1 MLIAITATVTSDGT
15 LFNVAPKMIE
25 TFILPRAQPMGSAR
39 LMSNRQVALFK
50 IEQRHQ
56 AKCLCCYRYGFI
68 FISGG
73 RDGTICARQMM
84 HMHTAAF

>member
-1 MLIAITATVTSDGT
+1 
-15 LFNVAPKMIE
+15 
-25 TFILPRAQPMGSAR
+25 
-39 LMSNRQVALFK
+39 MSNRQVALFK

-56 AKCLCCYRYGFI
+56 ANCLCCYRYGFI

-73 RDGTICARQMM
+73 RDGTICARQMV